1 MEVSVF
7 GKQID
12 IGQALRS
19 HVELSLTGGVAKYFD
34 RSGRAQVTFSREG
47 AGFRCDCSVH
57 FDAGILLQSSG
68 EASDIYAS
76 FEAAV
81 QRMEKRVRRYKRRLK
96 NHHNNRRSS
105 EEIITAPTY
114 VIAAEQEEA
123 DEPQV
128 LQPVIIAETTTD
140 VTTLTVGEAVMQMD
154 LAEAPALVFRSSVHG
169 GINFVY
175 RRRDGN
181 IGWVDLKQWNSTPE

>member
-12 IGQALRS
+12 IGEALRT

-34 RSGRAQVTFSREG
+34 RPGRAQVTFSREG
-47 AGFRCDCSVH
+47 AGFRCDCSIH
-57 FDAGILLQSSG
+57 FDAGILLQSTG
-68 EASDIYAS
+68 EALDIHAS
-76 FEAAV
+76 FGAAAE
-81 QRMEKRVRRYKRRLK
+81 RMEKRVRRYKRRLK
-96 NHHNNRRSS
+96 NHRSNRQPS
-105 EEIITAPTY
+105 EKIMTAPTY
-114 VIAAEQEEA
+114 VIAAEQEED
-123 DEPQV
+123 DEPQTS
-128 LQPVIIAETTTD
+128 QPVIIAETTTD

-175 RRRDGN
+175 RRLDGN
-181 IGWVDLKQWNSTPE
+181 IGWVDLKP